1 MLEIIGKAAGTG
13 DAIITIVV
21 FVALGLLAVARI
33 GWAVYTNLKSKKAKK
48 SEEVAVEPAVVE
60 SLEIVSET
68 YINVIKTLRGEV
80 NKLKEDVLLIGE
92 LQAENT
98 KLKEKLEALEK
109 ENTICRETTDAQAKE
124 IEKLNRKVKRLEKAR
139 FNK

>member
-48 SEEVAVEPAVVE
+48 SEEVAVEPAVME